1 MKALA
6 GGFNHPIKN
15 ICNSS
20 KNPSNHHLVD
30 YTVPTIEVS
39 YQPMELA
46 TNQWSLL
53 PGDTSCNTLRWF
65 IRFLGSQTS
74 HVLRRPLGSPWRP
87 HLKVNGQVF
96 RRITK
101 GLGEKR
107 CQVLQPNTKI
117 GWEWKG
123 SLFSL
128 LKPQKKAGGMEGFDD
143 LWVFLILWRFGFWC
157 YYFHAMVVWFSVFFS
172 FLWLHSSKLRMAAR
186 VDNVDRLMANC
197 WVLAGGHGVFL
208 NRLLFSEN
216 IFVKC
221 FNGSWESYFEFQE

>member
-1 MKALA
+1 MQQFQESFK
-6 GGFNHPIKN
+6 PP
-15 ICNSS
+15 
-20 KNPSNHHLVD
+20 PSRLYRYRTNYWSQL
-30 YTVPTIEVS
+30 PTNGVS
-39 YQPMELA
+39 HQPMELA
-46 TNQWSLL
+46 TRWHLMPHPPLIHTISWLPNQPCASSSLGITMTT
-53 PGDTSCNTLRWF
+53 PPEGQRVRF
-65 IRFLGSQTS
+65 QRIR
-74 HVLRRPLGSPWRP
+74 
-87 HLKVNGQVF
+87 
-96 RRITK
+96 K

-117 GWEWKG
+117 GWEWNVT
-123 SLFSL
+123 L
-128 LKPQKKAGGMEGFDD
+128 LKAPKKRRGEWKVSTTLSFSD
-143 LWVFLILWRFGFWC
+143 LVTVWVLVLLFPCHGCLVRC
-157 YYFHAMVVWFSVFFS
+157 FFS